1 MGYTGLRQ
9 HHQPTTV
16 VAILGADT
24 LGEDILARL
33 LREEGYATR
42 LIEAHP
48 TGLVDDEPLEGVDV
62 VLLSPGLKES
72 VREAFLEAMRSTQ
85 ESAAI
90 PVLPLSAALRLALL
104 DELSASASWRS
115 LFEELVEQI
124 GAVLARATT
133 SARALLVEGCGGG
146 EPAAQ
151 ADAL

>member
-1 MGYTGLRQ
+1 MRQ
-9 HHQPTTV
+9 QQQPTTI
-16 VAILGADT
+16 AILGADT

-48 TGLVDDEPLEGVDV
+48 TGLVDDELLEGVDV

-115 LFEELVEQI
+115 LFEELVGQI
-124 GAVLARATT
+124 GAALARAAT
-133 SARALLVEGCGGG
+133 SAGALLVEGCGGG

>member
-1 MGYTGLRQ
+1 MGYTDLRQ
-9 HHQPTTV
+9 HHQPTTI
-16 VAILGADT
+16 AILGTDT

-48 TGLVDDEPLEGVDV
+48 TGLVDDELLEGVDV
-62 VLLSPGLKES
+62 VLLSPALDAE
-72 VREAFLEAMRSTQ
+72 VREALLEAMRSTPKT
-85 ESAAI
+85 AAI

-115 LFEELVEQI
+115 LFEELVGQI
-124 GAVLARATT
+124 RAALAGTAA
-133 SARALLVEGCGGG
+133 SASALLVEGCGGG

>member
-1 MGYTGLRQ
+1 MRQ

-42 LIEAHP
+42 LIVAPHP
-48 TGLVDDEPLEGVDV
+48 TGLVDELLEGVDV
-62 VLLSPGLKES
+62 VLLSPGLKDS
-72 VREAFLEAMRSTQ
+72 VREAFLEAMRSTPNT
-85 ESAAI
+85 AVM
-90 PVLPLSAALRLALL
+90 PVLTLPAALKLALL

-115 LFEELVEQI
+115 LFEELVGQI
-124 GAVLARATT
+124 GAALARAAT
-133 SARALLVEGCGGG
+133 SAGALLVEGCGGG

>member
-1 MGYTGLRQ
+1 MRQ

-33 LREEGYATR
+33 LQQEGYATR

-48 TGLVDDEPLEGVDV
+48 TGLVDDELLEGVDV

-90 PVLPLSAALRLALL
+90 PVLPLSAALTLALL

-115 LFEELVEQI
+115 LFEELVGQI
-124 GAVLARATT
+124 GAALTRTAA
-133 SARALLVEGCGGG
+133 SARALLVEGCGG
-146 EPAAQ
+146 EPTAQ

>member
-1 MGYTGLRQ
+1 MRQ
-9 HHQPTTV
+9 HHQPTTTV
-16 VAILGADT
+16 VAILGAVT

-33 LREEGYATR
+33 LQQEGYATR

-48 TGLVDDEPLEGVDV
+48 TGLVDDDELLEGVDV

-115 LFEELVEQI
+115 LFEELVGQI
-124 GAVLARATT
+124 GAALQRAAA
-133 SARALLVEGCGGG
+133 SARALLVEGCGG
-146 EPAAQ
+146 EPPTAQ

>member
-1 MGYTGLRQ
+1 MGYTDLRQ

-16 VAILGADT
+16 VAILGTDT

-33 LREEGYATR
+33 LQQEGYATR

-72 VREAFLEAMRSTQ
+72 VREAFLEAMRRTQ
-85 ESAAI
+85 ETAAI

-115 LFEELVEQI
+115 LFEELVGQI
-124 GAVLARATT
+124 GAALTRAAA
-133 SARALLVEGCGGG
+133 SARALLVEGGG